1 MRHLITAYVS
11 GIFIATLLC
20 RAFTAPAA
28 AKISAEIQANDA
40 GIYLQYL
47 YDSCAFY
54 YGKDC
59 VCLAWLRYYLKK
71 TSRNPMWP

>member
-40 GIYLQYL
+40 GRYLQYL
-47 YDSCAFY
+47 
-54 YGKDC
+54 
-59 VCLAWLRYYLKK
+59 
-71 TSRNPMWP
+71 